1 MPTDSPNRPAGAP
14 AGAVATQS
22 RARRPRNA
30 PPRRWLGLA
39 ATLLAFVPGIAH
51 AQRSFVPTGPAE
63 AAAPQTQP
71 APTVTVT
78 AEDLAAARTAL
89 ASNTTLTDVQ
99 REQATASLN
108 AVQDALAER
117 ERLTT
122 RATQSRQEIDGA
134 PAALEQNR
142 AALAAPAVDPATL
155 VPENLPVAD
164 LDSRLSQ
171 ARAALEAARNLVA
184 SLESEPAGRQR
195 RREAIPGELAAA
207 QQALEDAGTA
217 AGAAPP
223 DGTPPELAQATSL
236 SARAAAELAAARI
249 RALQLE
255 LASLDAR
262 RELLQTRTDLAR
274 RQVAESDALVRV
286 VEARLNT
293 ARAAETQRLAEEARR
308 ALLAAAGSDGA
319 VRDVLEQTQSFAQ
332 QRAGEEGEPGV
343 EALAAQAFTA
353 LTNARSSLQTLS
365 ANYKETFDQVRA
377 IGLTNDM
384 GRLLREKRRLLDS
397 PEDLESQIRRDRERR
412 SAVLLDL
419 FEIRPLNAGWGEPAT
434 RSREIASERTD
445 LSEAERAA
453 LEEQLR
459 TAMNARQAAHRQLV
473 DLLWQYQQDL
483 GRLNDINTVRL
494 GVLREFA
501 GEIDRTILWVPS
513 HHAVG
518 VADAREIAD
527 GFAWLVSP
535 AAWRA
540 AIDAPGGLREDARAA
555 PVSTFGPLLAILL
568 IALFVRPQLARWTN
582 AIHEKARKVATDKFS
597 LTVRGLLLAML
608 IAGVMPAILLAL
620 ANVLIAAGDAAD
632 QPRAI
637 GAGLQTAAYVL
648 FALTFTRRLT
658 RKGGLAEVHFRWPQ
672 NVNLALRAQ
681 ITLLA
686 PVALATIPLLTAVTQ
701 ETTTPGGPALARV
714 GLVVWLLSLS
724 YSLQRLL
731 RPSGPVVQHVLRNN
745 KDTWIE
751 RSRWIWYLAA
761 VISPLALVA
770 ITVFGYVET
779 VRELQDR
786 FLASIALVLALVIA
800 AAMVT
805 RWLTLARRK
814 VAMEQAKRRRE
825 ALAAEHAKELGAKA
839 ETPTPPPAPARD
851 TTLESIDTQTR
862 QLLRFGVGLTT
873 IFGVYWLW
881 VGVLP
886 ALGMLDRVHLWPGPR
901 IVESSERARPWLD
914 RAAAINTGAAASAS
928 SGGTAPTQPAA
939 AGGATTQPASA
950 ATASPTPSPTPA
962 LPTASGTTPTNG
974 TATAAAP
981 DEEPPPTDA
990 FTLAD
995 LLAAIVLAFA
1005 TVVAARNIPGVI
1017 EIALLQRLPV
1027 DKGARYALAT
1037 VVRYAIF
1044 IFGGWLTL
1052 TAIGLEW
1059 GSVQWLAA
1067 ALTFGLGFGLQE
1079 IFANFVSGL
1088 IILAERPF
1096 RIGDVVTV
1104 GETSGVVT
1112 RIQMRATTVMDWD
1125 RRELIVPNR
1134 SFITGSVTNWT
1145 LSDAST
1151 RVIVPVGVAY
1161 GTDPTTVRNALLA
1174 AGKSSQYLATGT
1186 EPVALFRDF
1195 GASSL
1200 NFELRMFIRHVDNI
1214 LTARD
1219 EVLRAIERE
1228 FRAAGINIPF
1238 NQLDVTIL
1246 PFAKVGPNVPSTL
1259 AEVASTTKAN
1269 GTPKPSDQPA
1279 SSTPAKA

>member
-1 MPTDSPNRPAGAP
+1 MPIDLSNRPTGAP
-14 AGAVATQS
+14 GRAGIARSRTRRHGVAL
-22 RARRPRNA
+22 
-30 PPRRWLGLA
+30 PRRWLGLA
-39 ATLLAFVPGIAH
+39 AVIVALVPGVAL

-63 AAAPQTQP
+63 AAVPQTQP

-89 ASNTTLTDVQ
+89 ANNTTLTDVQ
-99 REQATASLN
+99 REQATAALN
-108 AVQDALAER
+108 AVQEALAER

-134 PAALEQNR
+134 DATLRQNL
-142 AALAAPAVDPATL
+142 ATLAAPAVDPATL
-155 VPENLPVAD
+155 VPENLTVAD

-171 ARAALEAARNLVA
+171 ARAALEAARNLVT
-184 SLESEPAGRQR
+184 SLEAEPATRQR

-207 QQALEDAGTA
+207 QQAQEDAETA
-217 AGAAPP
+217 AAAAPP
-223 DGTPPELAQATSL
+223 DATPPELAQATSL

-274 RQVAESDALVRV
+274 RQVAESDSLVRV
-286 VEARLNT
+286 IEARLIT
-293 ARAAETQRLAEEARR
+293 ARAAEAQAQADAARR
-308 ALLAAAGSDGA
+308 ALLAAAGSDSA
-319 VRDVLEQTQSFAQ
+319 VVEVLQQTQAFT
-332 QRAGEEGEPGV
+332 QRKAGDEDEPGV
-343 EALAAQAFTA
+343 EALAAQAS
-353 LTNARSSLQTLS
+353 SSLAAARTSLQALS
-365 ANYKETFDQVRA
+365 ANYRTTFDQVRA

-397 PEDLESQIRRDRERR
+397 PEDLESRIRLDRERR
-412 SAVLLDL
+412 STALLDL
-419 FEIRPLNAGWGEPAT
+419 FELRPLNADWGDPAN
-434 RSREIASERTD
+434 RAREIASGRED
-445 LSEAERAA
+445 LSDAQRAA

-473 DLLWQYQQDL
+473 DLLEQYQQDL
-483 GRLNDINTVRL
+483 GRLNDINAIRL

-513 HHAVG
+513 HHAVS

-527 GFAWLVSP
+527 GFAWLASP
-535 AAWRA
+535 SAWRA
-540 AIDAPGGLREDARAA
+540 AIEGPGGLREDAQAA

-582 AIHEKARKVATDKFS
+582 LIHDKARKVATDRFS
-597 LTVRGLLLAML
+597 LTVRALLLATI

-620 ANVLIAAGDAAD
+620 ANVLISAGDAAD

-672 NVNLALRAQ
+672 AVNLAFRAQ

-714 GLVVWLLSLS
+714 GLVVWLLALS
-724 YSLQRLL
+724 FALQRLL
-731 RPSGPVVQHVLRNN
+731 RPAGPVVQHVLRNN

-751 RSRWIWYLAA
+751 RTRWIWYLTA
-761 VISPLALVA
+761 VISPLVLVA
-770 ITVFGYVET
+770 ITLLGYVET

-786 FLASIALVLALVIA
+786 FLATIALVLALVIA

-814 VAMEQAKRRRE
+814 VAMEQARRRRE
-825 ALAAEHAKELGAKA
+825 ALAAEHAKQLGASPQS
-839 ETPTPPPAPARD
+839 PTPPAGPTRD
-851 TTLESIDTQTR
+851 NTLEAIDTQTR
-862 QLLRFGVGLTT
+862 QLLRFGVGLASVL
-873 IFGVYWLW
+873 GVYWLW

-901 IVESSERARPWLD
+901 IVESTERARPWLD
-914 RAAAINTGAAASAS
+914 RAAAINTAGAAATPA
-928 SGGTAPTQPAA
+928 GTTAPTNGTGAQQPAPPTA
-939 AGGATTQPASA
+939 A
-950 ATASPTPSPTPA
+950 ATPTPTPTPA
-962 LPTASGTTPTNG
+962 LPITSPTPPASSPA
-974 TATAAAP
+974 ATAAPPEA
-981 DEEPPPTDA
+981 PPPADA

-1005 TVVAARNIPGVI
+1005 TVVAARNIPGVV
-1017 EIALLQRLPV
+1017 EIVLLQRLPV
-1027 DKGARYALAT
+1027 DKGARYAIST

-1044 IFGGWLTL
+1044 IFGGWITL
-1052 TAIGLEW
+1052 TTIGLEW
-1059 GSVQWLAA
+1059 GSIQWLAA

-1096 RIGDVVTV
+1096 RIGDTVTV
-1104 GETSGVVT
+1104 DQTSGMVT

-1134 SFITGSVTNWT
+1134 AFITGSVTNWT

-1161 GTDPTTVRNALLA
+1161 GTDPVVVRNALLA
-1174 AGKSSQYLATGT
+1174 AGKSSQFLASGT

-1200 NFELRMFIRHVDNI
+1200 NFELRMFIRHVDN
-1214 LTARD
+1214 LVVARD

-1238 NQLDVTIL
+1238 NQLDVHIQPPPGTTPPSGGSL
-1246 PFAKVGPNVPSTL
+1246 PDA
-1259 AEVASTTKAN
+1259 VANAKAN
-1269 GTPKPSDQPA
+1269 GASKPSDKPA
-1279 SSTPAKA
+1279 SEPSASP